1 MRNDPRTLLNTPYP
15 LIVPAFRKSSGETID
30 ETLQPPN
37 ETLST
42 SRRTGTA
49 HVVEGNASGSVR
61 VCDSASLLLHR
72 RASRAV

>member
-15 LIVPAFRKSSGETID
+15 LIVPAFRKSSGEMID

-42 SRRTGTA
+42 SAGPGPLT
-49 HVVEGNASGSVR
+49 
-61 VCDSASLLLHR
+61 
-72 RASRAV
+72 